1 MNLLTSID
9 SYEPQNVLFCETIKN
24 NIIPESDFV
33 RILYSTPIMTI
44 NGIYLHVY
52 IDDLSCDKFYNKHK
66 CVFNTSA
73 HKDTITKLKMLEES
87 ILSSLTL
94 PDHTPLY
101 KLHDQLSIG
110 NIKTLDHIETSSCLN
125 FVLKISGVWI
135 TDKNYGLTYKFSHL
149 KDTLKINQ

>member
-52 IDDLSCDKFYNKHK
+52 ICMGFYSRLHGSCILFILLYINYFDLKTIYRFSPQSLHYLRNFYFPLIDCLSLDCLMFHLVIALANLLNISIH
-66 CVFNTSA
+66 SQL
-73 HKDTITKLKMLEES
+73 LK
-87 ILSSLTL
+87 
-94 PDHTPLY
+94 
-101 KLHDQLSIG
+101 
-110 NIKTLDHIETSSCLN
+110 
-125 FVLKISGVWI
+125 
-135 TDKNYGLTYKFSHL
+135 
-149 KDTLKINQ
+149 